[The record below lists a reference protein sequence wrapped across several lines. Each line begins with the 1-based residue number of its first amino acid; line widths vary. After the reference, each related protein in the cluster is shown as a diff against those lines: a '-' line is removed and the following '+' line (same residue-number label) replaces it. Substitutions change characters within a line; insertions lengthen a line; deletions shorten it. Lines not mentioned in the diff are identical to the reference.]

1 MTLSV
6 TNCFFYRL
14 LLNSM
19 LYYWIIWICY
29 SATTDVLY
37 TKDESVMCKYRP
49 LKCCA
54 VHKCSTV
61 VDVFFQYS
69 PPCVNRAVI
78 DEHNAAMF
86 YHQIFFFFHS
96 SSNWIHMNC
105 SCLCC
110 DMLLLLGYRA
120 LFPGN
125 DLYFSSRQEQQ
136 IRLENSPLLHL

>member
-1 MTLSV
+1 
-6 TNCFFYRL
+6 
-14 LLNSM
+14 M
-19 LYYWIIWICY
+19 LDFTVVAVCY

-61 VDVFFQYS
+61 VDVFFQYI

-86 YHQIFFFFHS
+86 YHQIFFFFS
-96 SSNWIHMNC
+96 
-105 SCLCC
+105 
-110 DMLLLLGYRA
+110 
-120 LFPGN
+120 
-125 DLYFSSRQEQQ
+125 
-136 IRLENSPLLHL
+136 